1 MAPGSDRNDGHP
13 SDRDPYADRRP
24 PYSEDAEQAVLGA
37 MMIDTDAI
45 MRASEIVDDTMF
57 YREAHRRVFRAM
69 MALTERREVVDPL
82 TLTDEMARRGELDAS
97 GGGEYISS
105 LIDAVPTAANVEYHA
120 RIVREKAMLRRLI
133 EVSTSIV
140 SEAFAARTTAAEMLD
155 AAEHKIL
162 QLSQARG
169 SVDFTRIKEL
179 LWPSMERIE
188 ALSKGGKT
196 ITGVPSGFA
205 DLDDITSGFQPSEL
219 IIVAARPAMGKTSF
233 CLNLAQHAAIEH
245 NIPIAFFSLEMSK
258 ESLVQRLLTSE
269 ARIDAQ
275 RLRKGLLRDDDFPRL
290 ARAAG
295 ILSSAPIY
303 IDDSA
308 GISLLEMRSRARR
321 LKVDSGVGM
330 VIVDYLQLIQ
340 GPSSAEN
347 RQQEISQISRSLKA
361 LAKELAVPV
370 IALSQLSRAPEQRT
384 GESKRPQLS
393 DLRESG
399 AIEQDADLVVFLF
412 RPEVY
417 EGPTDKDGNSLE
429 GRSEVIVGKQRNGP
443 IGTVNLY
450 FHKNYTRFESYTAR
464 ATG

>member
-1 MAPGSDRNDGHP
+1 MAPGSDRDDGRP

-37 MMIDTDAI
+37 MLIDTDAI

-82 TLTDEMARRGELDAS
+82 TLTDELARRGELEIS

-169 SVDFTRIKEL
+169 AVDFTRIKEL
-179 LWPSMERIE
+179 LWPTMERIE
-188 ALSKGGKT
+188 ALSKGGKI

-205 DLDDITSGFQPSEL
+205 DLDELTSGFQPSEL

-275 RLRKGLLRDDDFPRL
+275 RMRKGLLRDDDFPRL

-347 RQQEISQISRSLKA
+347 RQQEISQISRSLKS

-450 FHKNYTRFESYTAR
+450 FHKHYTRFESYTAR
-464 ATG
+464 QSG

>member
-1 MAPGSDRNDGHP
+1 MAPGSDRDDGYP

-37 MMIDTDAI
+37 MLIDTDAI
-45 MRASEIVDDTMF
+45 MRASEVVDDTMF

-140 SEAFAARTTAAEMLD
+140 SEAFEARTTAAEMLD

-169 SVDFTRIKEL
+169 AVDFTRIKEL
-179 LWPSMERIE
+179 LWPTMERIE
-188 ALSKGGKT
+188 ALSKGGKI

-205 DLDDITSGFQPSEL
+205 DLDEITSGFQPSEL

-340 GPSSAEN
+340 GPSRAEN

-450 FHKNYTRFESYTAR
+450 FHKHYTRFESYTAR
-464 ATG
+464 PTG